1 MHPNHFGYERTIGNT
16 IMRDMEDNLYKTII
30 KCPECGNKLNVS
42 IDRGTIQVE
51 CSCGNL
57 NRFNPFDYSILEDLT
72 NGSYYL
78 PDFESNLDKF
88 NCKIIDAPA
97 LDPCITMDIE
107 PFKQFPIPERKL
119 HRKAVNGFHE
129 LHNIPI
135 FIYIYFFD
143 TLEIY
148 IKTASYVIDPNAENL
163 SIGLMDKLRYIVSTK
178 HGTPDR
184 IIPMDNWKDYY
195 WFPNYGLIFLS
206 RSSENQVMLQVKYKS
221 YLKLTSQSEEV
232 QPSDEIAEKVTKLNL
247 EANKFGMKGDY
258 TKCIEKAKEVLN
270 YWPRNANARLLIGT
284 VLLELGNIDEAEDYL
299 QGAIEYLPTMGA
311 AYFTLG
317 RLYIKSGK
325 KDLAKHYL
333 EDYLYISE
341 KQEVSLID
349 HHYTVTKELL
359 KQIIE

>member
-1 MHPNHFGYERTIGNT
+1 
-16 IMRDMEDNLYKTII
+16 
-30 KCPECGNKLNVS
+30 
-42 IDRGTIQVE
+42 
-51 CSCGNL
+51 
-57 NRFNPFDYSILEDLT
+57 
-72 NGSYYL
+72 
-78 PDFESNLDKF
+78 
-88 NCKIIDAPA
+88 
-97 LDPCITMDIE
+97 
-107 PFKQFPIPERKL
+107 
-119 HRKAVNGFHE
+119 

-178 HGTPDR
+178 YGTPDR
-184 IIPMDNWKDYY
+184 IIPMDNWEDYY

-232 QPSDEIAEKVTKLNL
+232 QPSDEIMEKVTKLNL

-341 KQEVSLID
+341 KQGVSLID
-349 HHYTVTKELL
+349 HHYAVAKELL